1 MYLQEAGR
9 TFRRDVCGVCKG
21 FFRGKTEHYFPNE
34 IHSMVIYEAHL
45 SLCKLWP
52 LSEAAYPRAETGVSG
67 GNELHSIL
75 QPKIYMF
82 KPKLGKESAKLK
94 TASSKVCRFC
104 NCLSCDSVKE
114 ELATPQPCDTIG
126 RSLKRAQSVPT
137 SHIFACSHQG
147 TEMISA
153 PPNPDRLPSI

>member
-1 MYLQEAGR
+1 MKCLSNYDTLQHVTESSER
-9 TFRRDVCGVCKG
+9 FIFITDVCGICKG

-94 TASSKVCRFC
+94 TASSKTARS
-104 NCLSCDSVKE
+104 CLTTSWCC
-114 ELATPQPCDTIG
+114 P
-126 RSLKRAQSVPT
+126 SLVSGHLLCKL
-137 SHIFACSHQG
+137 
-147 TEMISA
+147 EK
-153 PPNPDRLPSI
+153 

>member
-1 MYLQEAGR
+1 MKCLSNYDTLQHVTESSER
-9 TFRRDVCGVCKG
+9 FIFITDVCGICKG

-94 TASSKVCRFC
+94 TASSK
-104 NCLSCDSVKE
+104 L
-114 ELATPQPCDTIG
+114 PCPAPSTLPGEPAAADTAKTLPDWIP
-126 RSLKRAQSVPT
+126 S
-137 SHIFACSHQG
+137 
-147 TEMISA
+147 
-153 PPNPDRLPSI
+153 PP